1 MLLVAPAV
9 LWLACATAPQPEA
22 PALPPARA
30 AWCLG
35 ANYVPRE
42 GDLIFFTY
50 HKFVWHLIFRMG
62 HSGPPFHVGIVVRM
76 PDGCLKLLEAGSL
89 APDRVAV
96 VEVGPRLT
104 QYAGDVWVR
113 RLHQPLTCEQ
123 STELTDFALE
133 QVGRRFAKV
142 RVGLEAVSA
151 AYPQC
156 GALPRVW
163 AAAHQS
169 PFLVLLRNGRRRR
182 DSHWLTA
189 VLLLRSAHAVSARPL
204 P

>member
-1 MLLVAPAV
+1 M
-9 LWLACATAPQPEA
+9 
-22 PALPPARA
+22 PPAQA
-30 AWCLG
+30 AWCFG
-35 ANYVPRE
+35 PNYAPRE

-50 HKFVWHLIFRMG
+50 RKLVWHLIFRMG

-76 PDGCLKLLEAGSL
+76 PEGCLKLLEAGSL

-151 AYPQC
+151 RTLSVVRYRVC
-156 GALPRVW
+156 GPPPINRRSWYCSEMVVAAGIRIGLLPFSFSGPRMLFP
-163 AAAHQS
+163 HDLFHDC
-169 PFLVLLRNGRRRR
+169 P
-182 DSHWLTA
+182 
-189 VLLLRSAHAVSARPL
+189 RSIAPWWQPPIQL
-204 P
+204 IFPDQ